1 MARIRTK
8 VTRTTPT
15 RTWAPTPSI
24 PATVLT
30 PEARHGRRTSP
41 SGHRAHGLTAPC
53 HRAPDSRPALPAGGH
68 ATRASTPARGYALR
82 TRRPAPAALGRA
94 LRAAVR
100 GSRARVVPVL
110 CQIRPSPRTSS
121 PCTPTAG
128 PYPRAARA
136 SSTVRRRPARKPTA
150 GGDGS
155 QAAGRGGQA
164 GQVPPMDRVRRVTGS
179 PMVPA
184 ASGSGRDSPVMSTT
198 VRGSRVRNTSVR
210 RALGLA
216 GSGQASQERVS
227 TGQASPAP
235 ASREAPTS
243 APDSQVKGRTAQAS
257 TARVSQDRASMVPG
271 QARTD
276 LEEGHTGRA
285 RGSTDPAG
293 STSRTRAPIPTH
305 TRRAGTGT
313 AREPVPTV
321 PPRTRGDAVHQ
332 VPATAPRRS
341 GPVQDRWGPGSRAA
355 GRAAHGSLAPPA
367 SAGKASTARDLTGRT
382 TSALVSTAPTS
393 TAPVSTAPT
402 STAPVST
409 APVSTAPTSTALGS
423 TGLGSTG
430 RPSAGQAGQVLA
442 SMDRNPAAGSHVR
455 VRKGLASGDLAAG
468 RVRTGKA
475 SNQAGDSGSRAAR
488 PAGSATRRT
497 AAPCIL
503 ACAPRVRGRTR
514 AAP

>member
-1 MARIRTK
+1 MARTRTR

-30 PEARHGRRTSP
+30 PEERHGRRTSP

-53 HRAPDSRPALPAGGH
+53 RRAPDSSRALPAAGH
-68 ATRASTPARGYALR
+68 ASRASTPARGYALR
-82 TRRPAPAALGRA
+82 TRCPAPAVLGRA
-94 LRAAVR
+94 PRAAAL
-100 GSRARVVPVL
+100 GRARVVPVL

-136 SSTVRRRPARKPTA
+136 SSTVRRRPARTPTA
-150 GGDGS
+150 DGDGS
-155 QAAGRGGQA
+155 QAADLGGQA
-164 GQVPPMDRVRRVTGS
+164 GQVPPTDRDPRVMGR

-184 ASGSGRDSPVMSTT
+184 ASGSGLDSPVTSHTA
-198 VRGSRVRNTSVR
+198 RGRRVRNTSAR

-216 GSGQASQERVS
+216 GSGPASQERVS
-227 TGQASPAP
+227 TGQGSPAP
-235 ASREAPTS
+235 ASPEAPTS
-243 APDSQVKGRTAQAS
+243 APASQVKGRTAQAS
-257 TARVSQDRASMVPG
+257 TARVSQDQASMVPG
-271 QARTD
+271 QAPTD
-276 LEEGHTGRA
+276 PEQGRMGRA

-293 STSRTRAPIPTH
+293 SRTSRTRAPIPTH

-313 AREPVPTV
+313 VRDPVPTV

-332 VPATAPRRS
+332 VPAMAPRRN

-367 SAGKASTARDLTGRT
+367 STGKARTARDLTART
-382 TSALVSTAPTS
+382 ASAPISTAPISMVLGSMVLGSMAPSS
-393 TAPVSTAPT
+393 TAP
-402 STAPVST
+402 
-409 APVSTAPTSTALGS
+409 
-423 TGLGSTG
+423 GSTG
-430 RPSAGQAGQVLA
+430 RPSKGQAGQVLA
-442 SMDRNPAAGSHVR
+442 STDRDPAVGSHVR

-468 RVRTGKA
+468 RVRAGKA

-488 PAGSATRRT
+488 PVGSATRRT